1 MEKSN
6 TLPFSRA
13 LPPTPTIKVYSDNK
27 ELTTQELF
35 LLDYVKTNPAHP
47 NESKEIRKLRA
58 QVHSARLAVD
68 HFNQE
73 KLSPILPALEFEAL
87 RKGA

>member
-35 LLDYVKTNPAHP
+35 LLDYLKTNPAHP
-47 NESKEIRKLRA
+47 SESEEIRKLRA
-58 QVHSARLAVD
+58 QVNSARLAVD
-68 HFNQE
+68 HFSQE

>member
-13 LPPTPTIKVYSDNK
+13 LPPTPTIKVFSDNV

-35 LLDYVKTNPAHP
+35 MLDYVKTNPAHSY
-47 NESKEIRKLRA
+47 ESKEIRRLRA
-58 QVHSARLAVD
+58 QLKSARLAVD
-68 HFNQE
+68 HLNQE
-73 KLSPILPALEFEAL
+73 KLNPILPALEFEAL

>member
-1 MEKSN
+1 
-6 TLPFSRA
+6 
-13 LPPTPTIKVYSDNK
+13 
-27 ELTTQELF
+27 
-35 LLDYVKTNPAHP
+35 VKTNPAHP

>member
-13 LPPTPTIKVYSDNK
+13 LPPTPTIKVYSDNR

-35 LLDYVKTNPAHP
+35 LLDYLKSNPAHSTEP
-47 NESKEIRKLRA
+47 EEIRKLRA
-58 QVHSARLAVD
+58 QVHSARLAID

-73 KLSPILPALEFEAL
+73 RLNPILPALEFEAL